1 MTNPNFDAMDLTE
14 LKTYVSSHTQ
24 DNEAFY
30 ALADRVYASPQKTLT
45 SPEDLEQLPEVQRA
59 RQKRM
64 NKQESEQS

>member
-24 DNEAFY
+24 DSEAFY
-30 ALADRVYASPQKTLT
+30 ALADRVYASPQKTLH

-64 NKQESEQS
+64 EKQETEQS